1 MTHTHRTPPIN
12 FHYQVSS
19 AAFQAFAC
27 DEFDNGKSFLRA
39 DFAVECYTPE
49 HDSLQ
54 GLAILG
60 ILLYPVGISLLYSV
74 LFLKARET
82 P

>member
-1 MTHTHRTPPIN
+1 MTPSPLPTD

-39 DFAVECYTPE
+39 DFAVECDTPE

-54 GLAILG
+54 GLAIIG

-74 LFLKARET
+74 LFLKARKL

>member
-1 MTHTHRTPPIN
+1 MARVTYDPQPASYRLP
-12 FHYQVSS
+12 YQVSS

-39 DFAVECYTPE
+39 DFAVECDTPE

-54 GLAILG
+54 GLAIIG

-74 LFLKARET
+74 LFLKAS
-82 P
+82 